1 MNSYF
6 KTRLCVR
13 LFCNGCC
20 LGLFVAT
27 CIWTKGFPNE
37 RHVTDNMSWWLT
49 SCQYICCCHSKVFGV
64 QKAQKR
70 GMVESKQFLR
80 NWTTNFQVSCL
91 MGVRFQDQTAQL
103 TGSCESTVS
112 RLPYED
118 NQLNADKEHIG
129 SDILLF
135 ATFQRRCNSCY

>member
-1 MNSYF
+1 
-6 KTRLCVR
+6 
-13 LFCNGCC
+13 
-20 LGLFVAT
+20 
-27 CIWTKGFPNE
+27 
-37 RHVTDNMSWWLT
+37 
-49 SCQYICCCHSKVFGV
+49 
-64 QKAQKR
+64 
-70 GMVESKQFLR
+70 MVESKQFLR